1 MAGRL
6 RADILTIVLAA
17 AAPPVTGQRPVAG
30 NSRLAALADMTDIA
44 GSLKELSD
52 ILQGIHAFLS
62 GVTFISQTIGFG
74 TIVLFMAVLL
84 FSAGYSALG
93 MPRGKASFL
102 SALVTADVIW
112 AAWKAGLNAPLS
124 DSLVP
129 MIKANLIVL
138 CPLIIAAAMS
148 RAFPAAGRMFGAA
161 LSSLIKRKKRIGARG
176 AAGLFGEYR
185 ERCARLDRVLLE
197 DIIAAGRDA
206 KYVSLSPETRKSAE
220 ELRETLARMD
230 EAED

>member
-1 MAGRL
+1 M
-6 RADILTIVLAA
+6 LAA
-17 AAPPVTGQRPVAG
+17 AASPAPGQRTGSG
-30 NSRLAALADMTDIA
+30 NPRLAALADMTDIA
-44 GSLKELSD
+44 ASLKELSD
-52 ILQGIHAFLS
+52 ILQGIHSFLS

-93 MPRGKASFL
+93 MPRGKSSFL

-112 AAWKAGLNAPLS
+112 AAWKVSLNAPLS
-124 DSLVP
+124 DCLVP

-161 LSSLIKRKKRIGARG
+161 LSSLFKRKKRIDARG

-185 ERCARLDRVLLE
+185 ERSARLDKAMLE
-197 DIIAAGRDA
+197 DIIAAGREV
-206 KYVSLSPETRKSAE
+206 KSVSLSTETRKCAE
-220 ELRETLARMD
+220 ELRDTLAKID
-230 EAED
+230 AAGD